1 MNSRNVVLYAT
12 LLAGFAVQPLWA
24 GAPLKGVDIKLGK
37 AHGQNDRQS
46 GAAPSASPPAS
57 PAPSPTPSP
66 TPTASPVGTVRV
78 KSHSNQNN
86 N

>member
-37 AHGQNDRQS
+37 AHGQNVRQS
-46 GAAPSASPPAS
+46 GAAPSASP
-57 PAPSPTPSP
+57 APSPASSP